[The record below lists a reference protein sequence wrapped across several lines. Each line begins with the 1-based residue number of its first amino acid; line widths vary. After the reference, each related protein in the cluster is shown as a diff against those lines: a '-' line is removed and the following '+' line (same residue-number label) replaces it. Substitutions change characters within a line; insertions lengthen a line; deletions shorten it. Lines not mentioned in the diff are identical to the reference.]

1 MGYLLY
7 RYFPDARGSGVP
19 QTKAAMYARDGNI
32 TLSTVF
38 GKFFCT
44 SATLASGIPLG
55 REGPAVQVGGGIAS
69 VLGRTLGL
77 PTERVKALIPV
88 GAAAAVAAAFN
99 TPLAA
104 VLFALEEVV
113 GELRA
118 GAAKVVA
125 LGGGAFVQQENAALL
140 RTARVPTVFLDA
152 PVEELWHRCSEQA
165 RQAGAE
171 RPLLRSI
178 DHFREL
184 YEMRRT
190 SYLEAALRVE
200 TGSRTVDE
208 IASEIAERLGLT
220 KLEIRAQ
227 EGEFE

>member
-1 MGYLLY
+1 MK
-7 RYFPDARGSGVP
+7 RRSPK
-19 QTKAAMYARDGNI
+19 T
-32 TLSTVF
+32 
-38 GKFFCT
+38 
-44 SATLASGIPLG
+44 
-55 REGPAVQVGGGIAS
+55 
-69 VLGRTLGL
+69 
-77 PTERVKALIPV
+77 V
-88 GAAAAVAAAFN
+88 GARVRRRTRSQPSPTTGFAGAALFLVGFMGAGKTSVGRVLAQQLNWAFEDLDERIERRERRSV
-99 TPLAA
+99 PEIFRDSGESEFRRAERA
-104 VLFALEEVV
+104 ALEEVV
-113 GELRA
+113 GELQA

-140 RTARVPTVFLDA
+140 RTARVATVFLDA

-178 DHFREL
+178 DRFREL

-190 SYLEAALRVE
+190 SYLQAALSVE
-200 TGSRTVDE
+200 TGSRPLAE

-227 EGEFE
+227 EGEVE